1 MVKLKNMMKYL
12 DIPDN
17 QKETAKGKLSMMVL
31 MAVEATNKKVSIG
44 SIAIIDITKNNE
56 NANVI

>member
-1 MVKLKNMMKYL
+1 MMKYL